1 MPQAAI
7 SDNETKKRRLLQKRQ
22 TTAHEFDTSVDSIKR
37 LEREGLLTP
46 IRLFKS
52 PKADVY
58 HDAEEVA
65 ALKAQLFAA
74 AKAERKAR
82 AERRRPAKQGA
93 RK

>member
-7 SDNETKKRRLLQKRQ
+7 AETDPKKRRLLQKRQ

-58 HDAEEVA
+58 HDAEEVT
-65 ALKAQLFAA
+65 ALKAKLFAA
-74 AKAERKAR
+74 AKAEREAKV
-82 AERRRPAKQGA
+82 ERRRPAKKGG
-93 RK
+93 R